1 LKFQLL
7 PPYCRQNGGRF
18 SGINIMRLLKVLAGS
33 TALLALAAGAAH
45 AGTPDRC
52 LDTYCHRL
60 SLESLD
66 GFFPADAANTA
77 GGDSTSTVA
86 KRYGAWGIDLSGMDT
101 SVKPG
106 DNFYDYVNGTATR
119 NMVIPAD
126 KSSYGAFIQLRD
138 LSEARAKAIVM
149 DLAAK
154 KGLAGDD
161 AKISTLYNVM
171 MNDTAADKLDIAPLN
186 TKLKSIAAIRTKT
199 QMAAYMGMTHKGF
212 GSSLFGMSVG
222 PDEKNPE
229 MNVLSLGQSG
239 LGLPDRDYYL
249 QDKYADKLKK
259 YEAYIADMLGKAG
272 YAEPAKA
279 AHDIVAF
286 ETEIAKVSWSRID
299 RRDPTKTY
307 NPMKLVELNTA
318 APGFEWPA
326 FFAAAGVAKAS
337 KVIVSE
343 NTAVPKIAKVFA
355 DTPLATLKAWETFRT
370 IDEAAPYL
378 SKRFVDAQWQF
389 RSHELGGALAQQP
402 RWKRAIGLVSGEL
415 GEALGRDYVATYF
428 PPESK
433 AKMVQLVADLRTA
446 LKARIQNLTWMSDAT
461 KQKAL
466 EKLSLYTVKIGY
478 PDKWRDY
485 TKLVIK
491 PNDLTGDV
499 EAGSV
504 FEWNRSLAKIDKPV
518 DKSEWGMTP
527 QTVNAY
533 YDPTMNEIVFP
544 AAILQPPF
552 FDPQADMAVNYGGIG
567 GVIGHE
573 ITHGFDDEGRHYDG
587 HGKLEDWWTEEDS
600 KKFEAQADKYGKQY
614 DAYEPVPGF
623 HVQGKLTMGENIAD
637 LGGNLLGLD
646 AYHLYLKGAESPVLD
661 GFTGDQRVFM
671 GFAQVWRSK
680 YRDEAVKQQVAVDPH
695 SPAVFRVIGPVRNID
710 AWYKAFNVQPG
721 DKYYLA
727 PEDRVRIW

>member
-1 LKFQLL
+1 
-7 PPYCRQNGGRF
+7 
-18 SGINIMRLLKVLAGS
+18 MRLLKALAGS
-33 TALLALAAGAAH
+33 TALFALATGAAH
-45 AGTPDRC
+45 AADRC
-52 LDTYCHRL
+52 LDTYCHMQ

-66 GFFPADAANTA
+66 GFFPADPGAVAGDDAA
-77 GGDSTSTVA
+77 STVA
-86 KRYGAWGIDLSGMDT
+86 KRFGTWGIDLTGMDT

-106 DNFYDYVNGTATR
+106 DSFYDYVNGTATK

-126 KSSYGAFIQLRD
+126 KTSYGSFIALSD
-138 LSEARAKAIVM
+138 LSEARSKAIVL

-154 KGLAGDD
+154 KGLTGDE
-161 AKISTLYNVM
+161 AKIAALYNTM
-171 MNDTAADKLDIAPLN
+171 MDEATVEKLDVAPIEP
-186 TKLKSIAAIRTKT
+186 KLKAIAAITTKG
-199 QMAAYMGMTHKGF
+199 QMAAYMGKSHKGF
-212 GSSLFGMSVG
+212 GSSLFGMGVG
-222 PDEKNPE
+222 PDDKNPE
-229 MNVLSLGQSG
+229 INALSLGQSG

-259 YEAYIADMLGKAG
+259 YEAYVADMLGKTG
-272 YAEPAKA
+272 YPDATKA

-307 NPMKLVELNTA
+307 NPMKLADLDTA
-318 APGFEWPA
+318 APGFDWDA
-326 FFAAAGVAKAS
+326 FFVSAGVAKAS
-337 KVIVSE
+337 KVIVAE
-343 NTAVPKIAKVFA
+343 NTAMPKIAKVFA
-355 DTPLATLKAWETFRT
+355 DTPLETLKAWETFRT

-378 SKRFVDAQWQF
+378 SKRFVDAQWTF
-389 RSHELGGALAQQP
+389 RAHDLSGALAQRP

-415 GEALGRDYVATYF
+415 GEALGRDYVAAYF
-428 PPESK
+428 PAESK
-433 AKMVQLVADLRTA
+433 AKMVQLVADLRAA
-446 LKARIQNLTWMSDAT
+446 LKVRIQNVTWMSDAT
-461 KQKAL
+461 KAKAL

-491 PNDLTGDV
+491 DGDLVGNV

-504 FEWNRSLAKIDKPV
+504 FEWNRSLVKIDQPV

-533 YDPTMNEIVFP
+533 YNPTMNEIVFP

-552 FDPQADMAVNYGGIG
+552 FDPQADPAVNYGGIG

-573 ITHGFDDEGRHYDG
+573 ITHGFDDEGRHYNG

-600 KKFEAQADKYGKQY
+600 KKFEVQADKYGKQY
-614 DAYEPVPGF
+614 DTYEPVPGF

-637 LGGNLLGLD
+637 LGGNLLGYD
-646 AYHLYLKGAESPVLD
+646 AYHLSLKGAESPVLD

-680 YRDEAVKQQVAVDPH
+680 YRDEAVKQQVATDPH